1 MNSEEYLKRVK
12 QLNHYAYCYYVLDKP
27 EVSDL
32 YYNQLYKQLKQFE
45 IENPL
50 LIDAASPSQR
60 VGDVPLDAFEQFRH
74 KRVLG
79 SLANAYNNTDL
90 DLFYE
95 RVLKGIERSEAAI
108 SVEPKI
114 DGLAVAIHY
123 KDGVLDVAAT
133 RGNGQVG
140 ENVTQNVK
148 TIRSLPLKLSDPV
161 NLEVRGEV
169 FIRKSSFKKLEHLFA
184 NPRNAAAG
192 SLRQLDSKI
201 AASRHLDIFIYAGFD
216 LRHTS
221 HVGMLDYLKE
231 LGFPVIC
238 DYKLFHSFSEV
249 KDYVD
254 VLENKRLNYDFDIDG
269 VVVKVDSLALQDDLG
284 STAKAPRWAIAYKFP
299 EEEVVTILEAV
310 EFQLGRTGIV
320 TPVAKLKPVDVAGA
334 VVSSASLHNFDEIE
348 RLGVAIGDHVVIKRA
363 GEVIPKIVRVEISCE
378 NSIPI
383 IFPQVCPCCEANL
396 VKLEGEV
403 AFRCNNTS
411 CIAQLKEKLKHF
423 VARDAM
429 DIDGLGDAIIDQ
441 LFDKNLIADVAD
453 LYKLTKDQLIVLDG
467 FAEKSA
473 EKLLVSIEKSK
484 SCSLATLLYALG
496 IIYVGKVS
504 AQILADEFKSID
516 VLKSTNVD
524 QLCEVH
530 GIGISMANSIVDAF
544 SDSRF
549 LECLDRLFSYG
560 VNPVL
565 ELKSEGVLTGKTF
578 LITGSLPLSR
588 LVIEDKIKQ
597 SGGDVKSSVT
607 KTLDVLIVGDGAGSK
622 LEKARSYNTKG
633 ANIEI
638 LDFESFCAKF
648 KGVI

>member
-1 MNSEEYLKRVK
+1 MNSEEYLKLVK

-50 LIDAASPSQR
+50 LIDAASVSQR
-60 VGDVPLDAFEQFRH
+60 VGDVPLDAFEQYRH

-79 SLANAYNNTDL
+79 SLANAYDNQDL
-90 DLFYE
+90 DAFYE
-95 RVLKGIERSEAAI
+95 RVLKGVDSCSVNI

-114 DGLAVAIHY
+114 DGLAVSIHY

-140 ENVTQNVK
+140 ENVTRNVK
-148 TIRSLPLKLSDPV
+148 TIRSLPLKLSKPV
-161 NLEVRGEV
+161 SLEVRGEV
-169 FIRKSSFKKLEHLFA
+169 FIRKSSFKKLDHLFA

-201 AASRHLDIFIYAGFD
+201 AATRNLDIFIYAGFD
-216 LRHTS
+216 SEQSS

-238 DYKLFHSFSEV
+238 DYKLFHKFSEV
-249 KDYVD
+249 KDYVG
-254 VLENKRLNYDFDIDG
+254 VLADKRLNYDFDIDG

-284 STAKAPRWAIAYKFP
+284 STAKAPRWAVAYKFP

-320 TPVAKLKPVDVAGA
+320 TPVAKLKPVEVAGA
-334 VVSSASLHNFDEIE
+334 LVSSASLHNFDEIE

-363 GEVIPKIVRVEISCE
+363 GEVIPKIVRVEVSCE

-383 IFPQVCPCCEANL
+383 IFPRACPSCETDL

-403 AFRCNNTS
+403 AFRCNNS
-411 CIAQLKEKLKHF
+411 RCIAQLKEQLKHF

-429 DIDGLGDAIIDQ
+429 DIDGLGDAIVDQ

-453 LYKLTKDQLIVLDG
+453 LYKLTKDQLIGLDG
-467 FAEKSA
+467 FASKSA
-473 EKLLVSIEKSK
+473 DNLLVSIEKSK
-484 SCSLATLLYALG
+484 SCNLATLLYALG
-496 IIYVGKVS
+496 IVYVGKVS

-516 VLKSTNVD
+516 VLKGVNVD
-524 QLCEVH
+524 QLCAVH
-530 GIGISMANSIVDAF
+530 GIGISMANSVVDAF

-565 ELKSEGVLTGKTF
+565 EVKSEGVLSGKTF
-578 LITGSLPLSR
+578 LITGTLPLSR
-588 LVIEDKIKQ
+588 LVVEDKIKQ
-597 SGGDVKSSVT
+597 SGGGVKSSVT

-638 LDFESFCAKF
+638 LDFESFCSKF
-648 KGVI
+648 DGVI